1 VMYGDR
7 LNGLDLRFGKNLRYG
22 GKRTLI
28 ALDVFNVTN
37 SSTPDVY
44 EQNYGPAYLNPL
56 SITAA
61 RLFKI
66 SAQVD
71 F

>member
-1 VMYGDR
+1 M
-7 LNGLDLRFGKNLRYG
+7 NNFDLRFGKNLRYG
-22 GKRTLI
+22 RTRTLI
-28 ALDVFNVTN
+28 ALDIYNVTN
-37 SSTPDVY
+37 SNTPDVY
-44 EQNYGPAYLNPL
+44 QQVYGPTYLDPV

-66 SAQVD
+66 SAQFD